1 VERALE
7 TLWETLPAGTLD
19 HAVLFRQADS
29 IAASVGNVQEALRDA
44 AIIVAVVLLLF
55 LLNVRTTFI
64 SLTALP
70 VSLLITALV
79 FHWMGLSVN
88 TMTLG
93 GLAITIGEL
102 VDDAVVGVE
111 NVLRRLREWRAKT
124 AHDGQSARTAA
135 DTLATLKV
143 VADATIEVRSAILYS
158 TLISVLVFVPLFALP
173 GIEGRLFV
181 PLGIA
186 YIVAIL
192 ASTLVS
198 ITLTPLLCSW
208 LLPRARLMDRGDEAQ
223 VRVDDARAAAY
234 GITPAAVNDALATL
248 LGGKEVTQ
256 IIEDNRRIGVVLRVD
271 DADRTPEGLRALLIE
286 TPGGHVPLRLVA
298 DVEETDGPN
307 QVSRDNG
314 RRRIVVSANSDGTN
328 LSNLIPEVRRT
339 MAELPLPEG
348 YFLSLEGQFQA
359 QEQATRLI
367 GLLSLVSL
375 TLIFLV
381 LYSRYRSTALSLMI
395 LANVPLALVGSVIA
409 LQLADQTLSVASLV
423 GFVTLAGIA
432 TRNGILKIDRYLDLM
447 TLEGRPFGPATVIEG
462 SLDRLIPVLMTVLT
476 AILALLPLLL
486 SPEAPGKEILY
497 PVAVVIFG
505 GLISS
510 TLLNTLLAPVMFLR
524 WGQAPGRGATLA
536 RDRQGHRKPGPA

>member
-7 TLWETLPAGTLD
+7 TLWETVPAGTLD
-19 HAVLFRQADS
+19 HAVLFRQADF
-29 IAASVGNVQEALRDA
+29 IAASVGSVQEALRDA

-55 LLNVRTTFI
+55 LFNVRTTFI

-70 VSLLITALV
+70 VSLLIAALV

-88 TMTLG
+88 TMTPG
-93 GLAITIGEL
+93 GLTIAIGEL

-135 DTLATLKV
+135 DTLPMLKV

-158 TLISVLVFVPLFALP
+158 TLISVLVFVRLFALP

-208 LLPRARLMDRGDEAQ
+208 LLPRVRLMDRGDEAQ

-248 LGGKEVTQ
+248 LGGKEVAQ

-314 RRRIVVSANSDGTN
+314 QRRIVVSANSDGTN
-328 LSNLIPEVRRT
+328 LANLIPEVRRA

-409 LQLADQTLSVASLV
+409 LQLAGQTLSVASLV

-462 SLDRLIPVLMTVLT
+462 SLDRLTPVLMTALT
-476 AILALLPLLL
+476 TILALLPLLL
-486 SPEAPGKEILY
+486 GPEAPGKEILY

-510 TLLNTLLAPVMFLR
+510 TLLDTLLTPVMFLR
-524 WGQAPGRGATLA
+524 WGQAPVLRLVDA
-536 RDRQGHRKPGPA
+536 R